1 MRHIGHPGEM
11 TLPHLLA
18 AAGIVQHHALHQ
30 QGIGEIGDMGVVER
44 DVAVFADTHESEIH
58 RFGRQFDRITRG
70 HFIGMR
76 SVALQIVS
84 APRLHFF
91 GKSGPNPEPE
101 AGRVRGRQTDI
112 FVQMKCLHFRP
123 IDLSMASQRR
133 NQIQLRIAGA
143 HHDPR
148 FAVPLDRGGDDP
160 RRVGRGGFAEF
171 DFISKNPHGKSID
184 RKKTRVC
191 RHAEHLERGC
201 AKL

>member
-30 QGIGEIGDMGVVER
+30 QGIGEIGDMGV
-44 DVAVFADTHESEIH
+44 
-58 RFGRQFDRITRG
+58 G